1 MGRAVSGTPCFA
13 FLLPQLQ
20 KGIVKIQASIA
31 PFLIRVRKGPA
42 SRSAADQV
50 GADSGF
56 AHGRIV
62 AFYNSPGKQIG
73 YGSCCNGG
81 GDGSTGFTNHRNLGK
96 EGSIRRFLCS

>member
-50 GADSGF
+50 GADRGL
-56 AHGRIV
+56 AHRRII
-62 AFYNSPGKQIG
+62 AFYNSPGKQICHSSCRN
-73 YGSCCNGG
+73 GSGN
-81 GDGSTGFTNHRNLGK
+81 GSTGFSDHRNFRK
-96 EGSIRRFLCS
+96 RGSRRRFI